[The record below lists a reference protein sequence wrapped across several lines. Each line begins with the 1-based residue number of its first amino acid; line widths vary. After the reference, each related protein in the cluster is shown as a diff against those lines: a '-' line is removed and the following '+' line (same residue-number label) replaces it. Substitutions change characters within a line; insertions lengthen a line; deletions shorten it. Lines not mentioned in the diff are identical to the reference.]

1 MKKATIYFLGLGVI
15 AAAFSACSSGGD
27 NPGIEYAPDM
37 YVSKGYEPFSQ
48 VTKSPYNPNGM
59 TMRLPVVGTVA
70 RGQMS
75 YIYPFA
81 NTADGYE
88 ASASFVNPNATTKTF
103 VEEGATLYNTYCWNC
118 HGKTG
123 GNDGPVIA
131 GGKFPA
137 PPWANY
143 KDVYIQTLPEGKI
156 YHTITFGKG
165 LMGSHASVLTPLERW
180 KVISYVKSLSL
191 GDKFVYASDNQS
203 SAALTIDTT
212 QAAVVNTVISNNSVH
227 N

>member
-1 MKKATIYFLGLGVI
+1 MKKATLYFLGLGVI
-15 AAAFSACSSGGD
+15 AAAFSACTSGGD

-37 YVSKGYEPFSQ
+37 YISKGYEPFSQ
-48 VTKSPYNPNGM
+48 VAKREYNPNGM
-59 TMRLPVVGTVA
+59 TMRLPVVGTIA

-75 YIYPFA
+75 YIYPHA
-81 NTADGYE
+81 NTAEGYE
-88 ASASFVNPNATTKTF
+88 ASASFSNPHASTKTF

-131 GGKFPA
+131 GGKFPP

-143 KDVYIQTLPEGKI
+143 QDVYIQTLPEGKS

-165 LMGSHASVLTPLERW
+165 LMGSHASVLSPIERW

-191 GDKFVYASDNQS
+191 GDKFVYASDNQGAAPMANDTSHAVAS
-203 SAALTIDTT
+203 STDHS
-212 QAAVVNTVISNNSVH
+212 SNSGH
-227 N
+227 

>member
-1 MKKATIYFLGLGVI
+1 MKKATLYFLGLGAI

-48 VTKSPYNPNGM
+48 VTKSEYNPNGM
-59 TMRLPVVGTVA
+59 TMRLPVVGTIA

-75 YIYPFA
+75 YIYPHP
-81 NTADGYE
+81 NTAEGYE
-88 ASASFVNPNATTKTF
+88 ASASFTNPHASTKTF

-118 HGKTG
+118 HGKKG
-123 GNDGPVIA
+123 GNDGPVITS
-131 GGKFPA
+131 GKFPA

-143 KDVYIQTLPEGKI
+143 QDPIIQNLPEGKI

-165 LMGSHASVLTPLERW
+165 LMGSHASVLSPIERW

-191 GDKFVYASDNQS
+191 GDKFVYASEGQNAPVMTVD
-203 SAALTIDTT
+203 SAH
-212 QAAVVNTVISNNSVH
+212 AVAVNNNSSH
-227 N
+227 